1 MKLDILEK
9 IGLNANESY
18 IYNILLTNGEMS
30 APDITEKAHL
40 KLTRQN
46 TYAVL
51 KSLVKRGLVE
61 EFDKRKKLTYRLEHP
76 QKLLDVLDEEKK
88 ALEENERMVES
99 ILPEIISDYN
109 LAHNKPGVVYYEGIE
124 GIKKIYE
131 DTLREKPEEILVFRS
146 PFEEEKLGQYI
157 FGYMKRRATLGIKTK
172 IISPTK
178 PSKETLAEDK
188 TQLKERK
195 YIKKEIFSLY
205 TEIDIY
211 KNKVAFMTF
220 GKKTMGFIVES
231 PEVSGSMATIFNLI
245 WATK

>member
-1 MKLDILEK
+1 MKTEIFEK

-18 IYNILLTNGEMS
+18 IYNILLTNGEMR
-30 APDITEKAHL
+30 APNIAEKAHL

-51 KSLVKRGLVE
+51 KSLTKKGLVE
-61 EFDKRKKLTYRLEHP
+61 EFDKRKKLTYRVEHP
-76 QKLLDVLDEEKK
+76 QKLLEVIEEQKK
-88 ALEENERMVES
+88 ELEENEKTVEA
-99 ILPEIISDYN
+99 LMPEIISDYN

-146 PFEEEKLGQYI
+146 PFEEDKLGQYI
-157 FGYMKRRATLGIKTK
+157 HGYTKRRAALGIKTK
-172 IISPTK
+172 IISPKK
-178 PSKETLAEDK
+178 PAKEILVEDRER
-188 TQLKERK
+188 LRERK

-205 TEIDIY
+205 TEINVY
-211 KNKVAFMTF
+211 KNKVAFIAF

-231 PEVSGSMATIFNLI
+231 PEVAQTMRTVFNLV
-245 WATK
+245 WSK